1 MVCATLKIKEGVR
14 NVKNV
19 FDKFYKERDEMMK
32 KRGIELVI
40 KAVKML
46 KKEEKIETIK
56 KETGLTEEEIEELKS
71 LLKS

>member
-1 MVCATLKIKEGVR
+1 M
-14 NVKNV
+14 KNV